1 MLPAFTAEENE
12 TSPRNNPHLK
22 SEGSQKIISGVRQLP
37 LSVLLSP
44 RIRSDKWPSFL
55 SLAAG

>member
-1 MLPAFTAEENE
+1 MLSAFTAEENE

-22 SEGSQKIISGVRQLP
+22 SEGLQKIISGVRQFP

-44 RIRSDKWPSFL
+44 RIRSDK
-55 SLAAG
+55 